1 MFEKVEKWYK
11 KHTEYQLTEV
21 EESLVKVI
29 EEIIND
35 PETEIHTLVDRPYF
49 IKFKHGVCAVSDASI
64 KLYWDNKIVFHDIT
78 PGMAYTVKHLIRNK
92 VNSIIDDLEKDLTGN
107 ILKFIKEL

>member
-35 PETEIHTLVDRPYF
+35 PETEIHTLDR
-49 IKFKHGVCAVSDASI
+49 KSVV
-64 KLYWDNKIVFHDIT
+64 
-78 PGMAYTVKHLIRNK
+78 
-92 VNSIIDDLEKDLTGN
+92 
-107 ILKFIKEL
+107 